1 MKKLFVLTALLS
13 STSALA
19 AMQTI
24 TLSVP
29 SMNCVT
35 CPITVKKSLV
45 NVDGVEKADVTYATK
60 LAIVTY
66 DDDKTNVEGLVNATS
81 NAGYPSILKD

>member
-24 TLSVP
+24 SLSVP

-35 CPITVKKSLV
+35 CPITVKMLMV
-45 NVDGVEKADVTYATK
+45 
-60 LAIVTY
+60 
-66 DDDKTNVEGLVNATS
+66 
-81 NAGYPSILKD
+81 LKKRM